1 MNVIQVSLLLTLNMF
16 KTFSIVS
23 IIDFEKLNIYI
34 RKNIFACL
42 FRVHNTI
49 SLSRHEHIVAFIL
62 FLF

>member
-16 KTFSIVS
+16 KTFYIVS

-49 SLSRHEHIVAFIL
+49 SLSRYI
-62 FLF
+62 